1 VVGRWLLE
9 RGLGLIAAG
18 EVRAGCDVLAQVRQ
32 LAQVEGRGS
41 VAELPAVPEAGSEDD
56 PLPGIE
62 AKLEKARRFRL
73 RPKPGI
79 PVRADLRQPTTR
91 GDPPTGRRRGL
102 PSTSV
107 MAEYEVRRTL
117 DDILYPAVTSA
128 DPAPAATPAA
138 FDPGQPAATEPEP
151 EPDDPTACTPQ
162 GG

>member
-41 VAELPAVPEAGSEDD
+41 VAELPAVPEAGSEAD

-62 AKLEKARRFRL
+62 ARLEKARRFRL

-79 PVRADLRQPTTR
+79 PVRADLRKPTTR
-91 GDPPTGRRRGL
+91 GEPKTGHRRGL

-117 DDILYPAVTSA
+117 DDILYPPEQPTEQPT
-128 DPAPAATPAA
+128 DPE
-138 FDPGQPAATEPEP
+138 PGQPDAIEPEP
-151 EPDDPTACTPQ
+151 EPEGELGSPTPQ